1 MSATG
6 TPRRYQARVG
16 QPANFNLC
24 QRCGAPPAAHDP
36 DWACPSAPPWQ
47 VSAIPLVLGIN
58 LALAAIIARLVVGSA
73 ADAAQAMLLADAFIA
88 GVVLAVAGA
97 VGAGKRHR

>member
-1 MSATG
+1 
-6 TPRRYQARVG
+6 
-16 QPANFNLC
+16 
-24 QRCGAPPAAHDP
+24 
-36 DWACPSAPPWQ
+36 
-47 VSAIPLVLGIN
+47 VLGIN